1 LKPRLK
7 WNLPQSL
14 RRNHSVG
21 CGNQLLITITNNYLV
36 NTNSISWETMT
47 ETMTMTNF
55 ITETSTTVDVS
66 LLVSVA
72 VVTLTEVLYE
82 YSFMRTNHRMSYRTQ
97 SAFLILEDDTN
108 IDLDGYIDY
117 NSLLWPIGHVVT
129 NSSQCCNRLQ
139 EFLQGCACG
148 GWRRRGNRW
157 GRPRE
162 T

>member
-1 LKPRLK
+1 
-7 WNLPQSL
+7 
-14 RRNHSVG
+14 
-21 CGNQLLITITNNYLV
+21 
-36 NTNSISWETMT
+36 MT

-72 VVTLTEVLYE
+72 VVTLTEVLSE

-117 NSLLWPIGHVVT
+117 NSLL
-129 NSSQCCNRLQ
+129 
-139 EFLQGCACG
+139 
-148 GWRRRGNRW
+148 
-157 GRPRE
+157 
-162 T
+162 

>member
-1 LKPRLK
+1 
-7 WNLPQSL
+7 
-14 RRNHSVG
+14 
-21 CGNQLLITITNNYLV
+21 
-36 NTNSISWETMT
+36 MT

-108 IDLDGYIDY
+108 IDLDRYIDY
-117 NSLLWPIGHVVT
+117 NSLL
-129 NSSQCCNRLQ
+129 
-139 EFLQGCACG
+139 
-148 GWRRRGNRW
+148 
-157 GRPRE
+157 
-162 T
+162 